1 MQQDYACGVFLRL
14 NSRLIRKL
22 IAIAVF
28 LSDIV
33 KEFSILAALGDYVV
47 GKRVVG
53 SKMRLQSLLINVFI
67 S

>member
-1 MQQDYACGVFLRL
+1 MQQDNACGVFLRL
-14 NSRLIRKL
+14 NSSLIRKL
-22 IAIAVF
+22 IAMAVF
-28 LSDIV
+28 LSDIP

-53 SKMRLQSLLINVFI
+53 AKMRVQSLLINIYI